1 MLINVSTLTDF
12 SAREK
17 QAALGKKKN
26 TTSATEH
33 QRDGE
38 RQE

>member
-12 SAREK
+12 SARDK
-17 QAALGKKKN
+17 QEALGEKKN
-26 TTSATEH
+26 TTDATEH